1 MSTTDLLRRAMP
13 KIAGPG
19 NLKLRLRVWLAA
31 LANRRQFSALAGDP
45 SPSLQMMARERPAVL
60 AGPLVWPYLCAGWDA
75 DERLKRIQAHYRIV
89 DRLGAPFPFSA
100 DERLVLADL
109 DATYPGLRIVLDQP
123 KWFMREGGLT
133 LNLFV
138 DDFRAYSLAFS
149 FSDSAD
155 GQETTE
161 QGSGGPES
169 GGQGID
175 CLIGAIQGRNTDEA
189 ADLYRDLTKAAH
201 GLRPRDFLIEMC
213 RILCRHW
220 NVRTLLAVRDSE
232 RHHRHP
238 FFGGKKIAPQDYDAI
253 WQDRGGALAGPHFY
267 HLPIESER
275 RDENDIKPNKRS
287 LYRRRYKF
295 LDGLEAEIF
304 QTLPKLAPVR
314 FADR

>member
-1 MSTTDLLRRAMP
+1 MTLSATDLLRRAMP
-13 KIAGPG
+13 EIGASG
-19 NLKLRLRVWLAA
+19 NLKLRLRVYLAA
-31 LANRRQFSALAGDP
+31 LTNRRQFSALAQDA
-45 SPSLQMMARERPAVL
+45 SPALQLMAQERPAVL
-60 AGPLVWPYLCAGWDA
+60 AGPLVWPYLCADWDA
-75 DERLKRIQAHYRIV
+75 DERLRRIQAHYRIV

-100 DERLVLADL
+100 DERLVLAEL
-109 DATYPGLRIVLDQP
+109 DETYPGLRIVLDQP

-155 GQETTE
+155 GQ
-161 QGSGGPES
+161 
-169 GGQGID
+169 GID

-201 GLRPRDFLIEMC
+201 GLRPRDFLIELC

-220 NVRTLLAVRDSE
+220 NVQNLLAVRDSE

-253 WQDRGGALAGPHFY
+253 WQDRGGALADRHFY

-295 LDGLEAEIF
+295 LDELETEIPL
-304 QTLPKLAPVR
+304 TLPKLAPVR

>member
-1 MSTTDLLRRAMP
+1 MVALSPTDLLRRAMP
-13 KIAGPG
+13 EIGTSG
-19 NLKLRLRVWLAA
+19 NLKLRLRVYLAA
-31 LANRRQFSALAGDP
+31 LANRRQLSALAGNP
-45 SPSLQMMARERPAVL
+45 SPSLQMMAQERPGVL

-75 DERLKRIQAHYRIV
+75 DERLKRIQAHYQIV

-100 DERLVLADL
+100 DERLVLAEL
-109 DATYPGLRIVLDQP
+109 DETYPGLRIVLDQP

-155 GQETTE
+155 GQ
-161 QGSGGPES
+161 
-169 GGQGID
+169 GID

-201 GLRPRDFLIEMC
+201 GLRPRDFLIEIC

-220 NVRTLLAVRDSE
+220 NVQNLLAVRDSE

-253 WQDRGGALAGPHFY
+253 WQDRGGELADRHFY
-267 HLPIESER
+267 RLPIESER

-295 LDGLEAEIF
+295 LDGLEAEIPL
-304 QTLPKLAPVR
+304 TLPKLTPVR